1 MDIWLIMMCV
11 DFFGIVNCSWYS
23 TAPLFLTSEPFHGF
37 AERGGQRT
45 CLESSVVAAG
55 PLVLRVT
62 IAPMYAGP
70 FRWSILQ
77 FSTPQ

>member
-1 MDIWLIMMCV
+1 MVFD
-11 DFFGIVNCSWYS
+11 CSIA
-23 TAPLFLTSEPFHGF
+23 APLFLTSEPFHGF

-45 CLESSVVAAG
+45 RLESPVVAAG

-77 FSTPQ
+77 FFYTTVRIVPN

>member
-1 MDIWLIMMCV
+1 MTCV
-11 DFFGIVNCSWYS
+11 DLLEIVNYSWCSIA
-23 TAPLFLTSEPFHGF
+23 APLFLTSEPFHGF